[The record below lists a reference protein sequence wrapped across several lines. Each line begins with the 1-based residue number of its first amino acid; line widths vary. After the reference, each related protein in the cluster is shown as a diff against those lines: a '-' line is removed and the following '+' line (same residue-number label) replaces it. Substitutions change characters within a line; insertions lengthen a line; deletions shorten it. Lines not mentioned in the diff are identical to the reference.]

1 MKKIPFIAIICFSLF
16 LAAMINVHFSMA
28 DTTGTVN
35 SPSSQSLTNPLGDID
50 SPNALIG
57 KVINSIIGVVG
68 SIALLMFIY
77 GGFVWMLSGG
87 NPNKIKQG
95 REIIVWSILGLAV
108 ILFSYALV
116 RMTINFVSLN
126 F

>member
-1 MKKIPFIAIICFSLF
+1 
-16 LAAMINVHFSMA
+16 MA

>member
-1 MKKIPFIAIICFSLF
+1 MKKIILGLILLTLVFLNFNPV
-16 LAAMINVHFSMA
+16 LAA
-28 DTTGTVN
+28 DGTVN
-35 SPSSQSLTNPLGDID
+35 ATNTDSSQSLTNPLGDID